1 MITVGYKIY
10 LKTLRFSA
18 DSEINLRNNQNN
30 PKVFPRCADK
40 TYIRGEEPPWNNHRK
55 DNEMEKKFIG
65 ELIGQFK
72 IFVSDSMED
81 GIHKDFDDHEDFLR
95 AALETFFDSQ
105 DD

>member
-1 MITVGYKIY
+1 
-10 LKTLRFSA
+10 
-18 DSEINLRNNQNN
+18 
-30 PKVFPRCADK
+30 
-40 TYIRGEEPPWNNHRK
+40 
-55 DNEMEKKFIG
+55 MEKKFIG